1 MTIKKFN
8 NCTLTMNDITMVY
21 VKQIKGD
28 FTYYTDI
35 PSIVIYHRTKL
46 TIDYRCT

>member
-1 MTIKKFN
+1 MTIKKIQPLYFN
-8 NCTLTMNDITMVY
+8 DERYTMVY

-35 PSIVIYHRTKL
+35 PSIIMYHRTKL
-46 TIDYRCT
+46 TIDYKCT